1 MKKEDPLDTAAEGR
15 DQARSSMFIA
25 AVLRSGSEQVP
36 VKVRN
41 MSLNGALIETP
52 LAPPTGTEVQLIRG
66 ALVASGTVMWSYD
79 NRCGLRF
86 TSNISIKQWLEA
98 PSKAEQQR
106 VDEIVSLVKAG
117 AIPGALNGRHKPG
130 SKKAYESQLVDSLS
144 EVVKLLRHLEGD
156 LCSSPETLERHG
168 PSLQN
173 LDIAMQVVNAV
184 LSELSGDQGPGANLD
199 DLRLVCAQALRSD

>member
-1 MKKEDPLDTAAEGR
+1 MKKEDPLETGAGGR
-15 DQARSSMFIA
+15 DQARSSLFIA
-25 AVLRSGSEQVP
+25 AVMRSGSEQVP

-52 LAPPTGTEVQLIRG
+52 LAPSVGTEVQLIRG
-66 ALVASGTVMWSYD
+66 ALVAIGTVMWSFE

-86 TSNISIKQWLEA
+86 ASDISIKQWLEA

-117 AIPGALNGRHKPG
+117 AIPGAFSGRHKAG
-130 SKKAYESQLVDSLS
+130 SKKAYESQLVDSLNA
-144 EVVKLLRHLEGD
+144 VVKLLSHLEVD

-168 PSLQN
+168 RSLQN
-173 LDIAMQVVNAV
+173 LDIALQVINAV
-184 LSELSGDQGPGANLD
+184 MSELSGDQGRGAYLD
-199 DLRLVCAQALRSD
+199 DLRLVCAQALRSE